1 MAFAVV
7 IDVPPIEAATAART
21 IATCNATLGPEQ
33 CVLASGNA
41 SADPPSRW
49 YAVVRFGPDGEVR
62 LTIEL
67 YDGNRDADRDGSHAG
82 SHPGTRIASSELE
95 FKERDSPEER
105 WASAG
110 VVVAALVLAQ
120 PMDRSPVE
128 KQPAPPAPVAP
139 HVPVTRAAPAP
150 TAARW
155 LRLDLGVTAGSEERG
170 APLRVGPLARVGL
183 AFANAPVFACA
194 SGAYTLQSSTSTDL
208 SWLTGSLGA
217 GVRVSFAHERG
228 ALEARGEA
236 VLETLGIEATD
247 GQRTESARRTRV
259 GPRFGLDL
267 SGYLTQNWAL
277 LAGVEAGVLGPRV
290 VIDVSGQTR
299 ELPPFAWGLISAVR
313 YDFR

>member
-21 IATCNATLGPEQ
+21 IATCNATLGPDQ
-33 CVLASGNA
+33 CVLATGNG

-120 PMDRSPVE
+120 PTDRAPSEKKAEPPPVVVVPPAP
-128 KQPAPPAPVAP
+128 KPPAPPPRRT
-139 HVPVTRAAPAP
+139 HF
-150 TAARW
+150 W
-155 LRLDLGVTAGSEERG
+155 RLDLGVTAGSEERG
-170 APLRVGPLARVGL
+170 AALRVGPLARLGFVFEGV
-183 AFANAPVFACA
+183 PVFASA
-194 SGAYTLQSSTSTDL
+194 GAAYTVQGSGNTDL
-208 SWLTGSLGA
+208 TWVTGALGA
-217 GVRVSFAHERG
+217 GVRVSFAHER
-228 ALEARGEA
+228 AAVEARGEA
-236 VLETLGIEATD
+236 VIETVGIEATD
-247 GQRTESARRTRV
+247 GQRTESARRTRF

-267 SGYLTQNWAL
+267 SGYFVKNWAL
-277 LAGVEAGVLGPRV
+277 LAGAEAGVLGPRV
-290 VIDVSGQTR
+290 VIEVAGQTR
-299 ELPPFAWGLISAVR
+299 ELPPFAWGLVSALR

>member
-21 IATCNATLGPEQ
+21 IATCNATLGPDQ
-33 CVLASGNA
+33 CVLGAGNS
-41 SADPPSRW
+41 SAGPPSRW
-49 YAVVRFGPDGEVR
+49 YAIVRFGADGEAR

-67 YDGNRDADRDGSHAG
+67 YDGDRSGSRDESRV
-82 SHPGTRIASSELE
+82 ASSELE

-120 PMDRSPVE
+120 PVDRSPVE
-128 KQPAPPAPVAP
+128 KDPQPPTPVAQP
-139 HVPVTRAAPAP
+139 VPVARQAPLP

-170 APLRVGPLARVGL
+170 APLRVGPLARVGI
-183 AFANAPVFACA
+183 AFANAPVFAFA
-194 SGAYTLQSSTSTDL
+194 SGAYTLQNSASTDL

-228 ALEARGEA
+228 VLEARGEA

-247 GQRTESARRTRV
+247 GERTESARRTRV

-267 SGYLTQNWAL
+267 SGYLTKNWAL

-290 VIDVSGQTR
+290 VIDVAGQTR